1 MNLSNTGK
9 YNFFI
14 LIICA
19 SVLAMSSCSTHTG
32 KMAGQGAATGAV
44 AGSVGGLVGAL
55 VFGGDPAEAAA
66 RGAVWGASTGAV
78 AGAVSGSQVDA
89 AEKQKKD
96 QNLENLKK
104 AIGEDAF
111 NGLVALAECKHDVAI
126 AYGKTAATSDNRDHA
141 LAGLWLEILAYGDSR
156 QEKLARGLFPQ
167 LMEKDKDITSEEKAE
182 EVMRKALQ
190 QLMDIRQEHGL
201 PKICS

>member
-9 YNFFI
+9 YRFFI

-19 SVLAMSSCSTHTG
+19 GVLAMPSCSTHTG
-32 KMAGQGAATGAV
+32 QMAGQGAATGAV

-78 AGAVSGSQVDA
+78 AGAMTGSQVDA
-89 AEKQKKD
+89 AEKQKQD

-111 NGLVALAECKHDVAI
+111 NGLAALAECKHDVAL
-126 AYGKTAATSDNRDHA
+126 AYGKTAAASDNRDHA
-141 LAGLWLEILAYGDSR
+141 LAGLWLEVLAYADGR
-156 QEKLARGLFPQ
+156 QEDQARERFPQ
-167 LMEKDKDITSEEKAE
+167 LMEKDPDVTSEEKAE
-182 EVMRKALQ
+182 EQMRQSLQ
-190 QLMDIRQEHGL
+190 RLMEIRGEHGL
-201 PKICS
+201 PKVCN